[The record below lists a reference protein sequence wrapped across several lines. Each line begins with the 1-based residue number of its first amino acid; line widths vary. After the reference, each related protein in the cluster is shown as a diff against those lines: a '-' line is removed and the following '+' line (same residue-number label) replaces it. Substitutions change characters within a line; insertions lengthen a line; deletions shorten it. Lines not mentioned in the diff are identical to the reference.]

1 MRSGDE
7 ADSEFMTEEELKQRR
22 ADNVLRWT
30 GKRER
35 EDTEEDHEEEYEG
48 RVGARLVA
56 PVSPPGP
63 PWLDSR
69 TGEELDTKLTE
80 TAMTEELT

>member
-48 RVGARLVA
+48 RVGASSTRSTMVGLA
-56 PVSPPGP
+56 H
-63 PWLDSR
+63 W
-69 TGEELDTKLTE
+69 
-80 TAMTEELT
+80 

>member
-30 GKRER
+30 GKREHD
-35 EDTEEDHEEEYEG
+35 DTEEDHEEEYEG

-56 PVSPPGP
+56 PVLSTRSTVAGVAH
-63 PWLDSR
+63 W
-69 TGEELDTKLTE
+69 
-80 TAMTEELT
+80 